1 MQTGK
6 NIKFAIAA
14 TAAVIV
20 AVAGYLAFS
29 IYEQHKFLNS
39 ISPHLKDTSLRTE
52 NTIRHLTEKTG
63 ITFEEIIPRINDDI
77 AKIDKSIFDVQI
89 NANTRNKESVE
100 SVITYMRSNQELL
113 RAINQYLSALNSYYD
128 NEDQSTKILSDMQ
141 VAKQEALTED
151 GQVRN
156 HSAFLQFQRLLKLS
170 GEVLDNLNKSFAKR
184 DESTNDLYRV
194 ANKMRDSYINL
205 STTVSPD
212 VLINPKNLEALIKDI
227 KEKWLEK
234 EARKDQ

>member
-1 MQTGK
+1 
-6 NIKFAIAA
+6 
-14 TAAVIV
+14 
-20 AVAGYLAFS
+20 
-29 IYEQHKFLNS
+29 
-39 ISPHLKDTSLRTE
+39 
-52 NTIRHLTEKTG
+52 
-63 ITFEEIIPRINDDI
+63 
-77 AKIDKSIFDVQI
+77 
-89 NANTRNKESVE
+89 
-100 SVITYMRSNQELL
+100 
-113 RAINQYLSALNSYYD
+113 
-128 NEDQSTKILSDMQ
+128 MQ

-227 KEKWLEK
+227 KEKWLGK